1 MRFITNVFRVLSWIC
16 YIVILIFGLVE
27 LPILFGYN
35 PEIVLTGS
43 MTPTYPV
50 DSIIYYKSANFD
62 DIQVGDTITF
72 DLNQSIVTHRVVE
85 KNSQDMCFI
94 TKGDAN
100 PSNDNDVVSY
110 NQVRGK
116 VANFKIMYLGKLV
129 IVLQSNYFILLGM
142 AIILIIYYVLAH
154 IQSKINPIVNKDC
167 NSNLVE

>member
-43 MTPTYPV
+43 MTPTYPI
-50 DSIIYYKSANFD
+50 DSIIYYKYASFD
-62 DIQVGDTITF
+62 DIQVGDAISF
-72 DLNQSIVTHRVVE
+72 NLNQSIVTHRVVE
-85 KNSQDMCFI
+85 KNSQDMCFT

-110 NQVRGK
+110 NQVQGK
-116 VANFKIMYLGKLV
+116 VVNFKIMYLGKFV
-129 IVLQSNYFILLGM
+129 IILQSNYLILLGM
-142 AIILIIYYVLAH
+142 AIILIIYYILSH
-154 IQSKINPIVNKDC
+154 IQDKISPIGNKDC
-167 NSNLVE
+167 NSNIVE